1 MSSESSE
8 RIESL
13 REHIGDKREQNRII
27 NNLLTKSL
35 KCRRCMQPLS
45 VDNVCVTPK
54 CRDYNEKIPIGVII
68 DYNDK
73 LTDFLYNSNYRCL
86 ECKNLLYSNLDL
98 KFHARITG
106 FMLHATQFSD
116 HELYCIKCHRP
127 FSKSLFEFDILKRKI
142 KELEKKRI
150 EDHEVIVDLKDKVS
164 RILEILK
171 KKDKRIKMELKD

>member
-1 MSSESSE
+1 MSE

-13 REHIGDKREQNRII
+13 KEYIGDKREQNRII

-45 VDNVCVTPK
+45 VDNVCVNSK

-73 LTDFLYNSNYRCL
+73 LTDFLYNSNYKCP
-86 ECKNLLYSNLDL
+86 ECKNLLFSNLDL
-98 KFHARITG
+98 KFFARITG
-106 FMLHATQFSD
+106 NRLHATQFSD
-116 HELYCIKCHRP
+116 YELYCIKCHRP
-127 FSKSLFEFDILKRKI
+127 FSKSLFEFDILKSKI
-142 KELEKKRI
+142 VGLEKQSKN
-150 EDHEVIVDLKDKVS
+150 DHEKIVDLTDKVT